1 MEMKSL
7 LQRQTEYNN
16 RTVYTTVLSQMEN
29 IKEKMINCNAQ
40 AIQLQ
45 KSSQN
50 RGEEAQEQIRIV
62 QQDREDNRSELDSW
76 TTKGRWP

>member
-1 MEMKSL
+1 MKMKSL
-7 LQRQTEYNN
+7 LQTGYNK
-16 RTVYTTVLSQMEN
+16 TVYTTLLSQMEN
-29 IKEKMINCNAQ
+29 NKEKMINCSAQ

-45 KSSQN
+45 QSSQS

>member
-1 MEMKSL
+1 MKSL
-7 LQRQTEYNN
+7 LRGPEYND

-29 IKEKMINCNAQ
+29 IKEKMINCSAQ

-45 KSSQN
+45 QSSQN
-50 RGEEAQEQIRIV
+50 RGEHEAQKQIRIV
-62 QQDREDNRSELDSW
+62 QQAREDNWSELDSW